1 LQSYRKIL
9 SEQATLA
16 VFCSAWVERYTKLL
30 QSVLHYNKELPPFV
44 IPPSIISRVAR
55 YAPSLRWQ
63 TGWKIGLNILI
74 I

>member
-1 LQSYRKIL
+1 MIKQNGSAASCGQMQTTPLL
-9 SEQATLA
+9 NA
-16 VFCSAWVERYTKLL
+16 VVQTHGQDRYTKLL

-63 TGWKIGLNILI
+63 TG
-74 I
+74 